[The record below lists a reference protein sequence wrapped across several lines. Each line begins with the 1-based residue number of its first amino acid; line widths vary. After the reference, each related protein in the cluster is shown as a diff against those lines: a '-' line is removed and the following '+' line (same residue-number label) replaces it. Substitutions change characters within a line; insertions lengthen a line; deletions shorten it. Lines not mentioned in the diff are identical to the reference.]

1 MAYVWVCVCVRET
14 TLRGNFSVFRL
25 RKDHRHNTKSALSR
39 QRAATNENRETF
51 TAPVD
56 KRG

>member
-1 MAYVWVCVCVRET
+1 MAYVCVCVRERI
-14 TLRGNFSVFRL
+14 LRGNVGVFRL

-39 QRAATNENRETF
+39 QTAATNENRETF